1 MSTGGNRAAF
11 AAALMLLL
19 AARAPAAERRFP
31 EVSLRWAPTA
41 QLDALTWIDLTGLG
55 DRTIELRP
63 FEDERP
69 NRDRIGENRSDEPE
83 VWPVRTGDDVAR
95 FVTGGLAATFE
106 RVGLRLVE
114 RDGEV
119 VVRGAVRHLLLTER
133 GGFSGEVALRV
144 VVETPAGETLWEG
157 LVLGAHLGAGRF
169 DRSRGYSETLSDAVF
184 DAVVRLLQNSELTE
198 VLGDPRPRDDD
209 E

>member
-1 MSTGGNRAAF
+1 MTTGGCRAAL

-19 AARAPAAERRFP
+19 AACGPAAERRFP

-41 QLDALTWIDLTGLG
+41 QLGALSWIDLTGLG
-55 DRTIELRP
+55 DRSIELRP

-69 NRDRIGENRSDEPE
+69 RRDRIGENRSDEPD
-83 VWPVRTGDDVAR
+83 VWPVRTGDDVAQ
-95 FVTGGLAATFE
+95 FVNTGLAATLE
-106 RVGLRLVE
+106 RVGLRLVD
-114 RDGEV
+114 RDGDV

-144 VVETPAGETLWEG
+144 VAETPGGEALWEG
-157 LVLGAHLGAGRF
+157 LVLGAHVGTGRF

-198 VLGDPRPRDDD
+198 VLGDPRPRDD

>member
-1 MSTGGNRAAF
+1 MRTAGNRAAL
-11 AAALMLLL
+11 AAALLLLL
-19 AARAPAAERRFP
+19 AARTSAAERRFP

-41 QLDALTWIDLTGLG
+41 QLDALTWIDLSGLG
-55 DRTIELRP
+55 DRTIELHP
-63 FEDERP
+63 FADERP
-69 NRDRIGENRSDEPE
+69 NRDRIGENRTDDPE

-95 FVTGGLAATFE
+95 FVTTGLASTFE

-114 RDGEV
+114 RDGDV

-144 VVETPAGETLWEG
+144 VAETPEGATLWEG
-157 LVLGAHLGAGRF
+157 LVLGAHLGTGRF

-184 DAVVRLLQNSELTE
+184 DAVVRLLQNSELIE
-198 VLGDPRPRDDD
+198 VLGDPRPRD
-209 E
+209 EE